1 MKIAFFSLHD
11 FERPYYLNSINHQL
25 NFYKEQLNI
34 DTVSIAD
41 GFRVVSCFAHDKL
54 NAPVL
59 EKLYQGGT
67 RLVALRSAGF
77 NHVDLPMADK
87 LGLIVA
93 RVPRYSPNAI
103 AEHAVALIM
112 TLNRKTHRAYL
123 RVRENNFSLDGLKGF
138 DLVNKTVGVI
148 GTGNIGSVFCQIMKG
163 FGCKVIAYDPVPN
176 TQARKIGVEYLS
188 LTELYQKSDI
198 ISLHC
203 PLNETT
209 RHIINEEAIQQM
221 KPGVMLI
228 NTSRGAVID
237 TAAVIK
243 GLKNKHIG
251 YLGIDVYEEE
261 EHLFFADHSQDIL
274 TDDVFARLQTFANVL
289 ITAHQGFF
297 THEAL
302 TNIAQ
307 TTMANIDAFESGK
320 GTIHTV
326 SANHIAKGK

>member
-11 FERPYYLNSINHQL
+11 FERPYYNNYKNHQL
-25 NFYKEQLNI
+25 KFFKEQLNI
-34 DTVSIAD
+34 DTVNIAN
-41 GFRVVSCFAHDKL
+41 GYPVISCFAHDKL
-54 NAPVL
+54 NAAVL

-67 RLVALRSAGF
+67 RLIALRSAGF
-77 NHVDLPMADK
+77 NHVDLPVADK
-87 LGLIVA
+87 LGFVVA

-123 RVRENNFSLDGLKGF
+123 RVRENNFSLEGLMGF
-138 DLVNKTVGVI
+138 DVVHKTVGVI
-148 GTGNIGSVFCQIMKG
+148 GTGNIGSVFCQIMQG
-163 FGCKVIAYDPVPN
+163 FGCNVIAHDPLPN
-176 TQARKIGVEYLS
+176 PDVSKYGVEYVS
-188 LTELYQKSDI
+188 LAELYQKSDI

-209 RHIINEEAIQQM
+209 RHMINDEAIQQM
-221 KPGVMLI
+221 RPGVMLI
-228 NTSRGAVID
+228 NTSRGAIID
-237 TAAVIK
+237 TAAAIK
-243 GLKNKHIG
+243 GLKTKKIG

-274 TDDVFARLQTFANVL
+274 TDDMFARLETFSNVL

-302 TNIAQ
+302 SNIAK
-307 TTMANIDAFESGK
+307 TTLANIDTFESGN
-320 GTIHTV
+320 GEIHVV
-326 SANHIAKGK
+326 SQKRSQI

>member
-1 MKIAFFSLHD
+1 MRIAFFSVHD
-11 FERPYYLNSINHQL
+11 FERPYYPSSSHHEMKFFN
-25 NFYKEQLNI
+25 EQLNI
-34 DTVSIAD
+34 DTVNIAD
-41 GFRVVSCFAHDKL
+41 GYPAVACFAHDKL
-54 NAPVL
+54 NATVL
-59 EKLYQGGT
+59 EKLYRGGT
-67 RLVALRSAGF
+67 RLIALRSAGF
-77 NHVDLPMADK
+77 NHVDLPIADK
-87 LGLIVA
+87 LGLVVA

-123 RVRENNFSLDGLKGF
+123 RVRENNFSLEGLKGF

-148 GTGNIGSVFCQIMKG
+148 GTGNIGSVFCNIMKG

-176 TQARKIGVEYLS
+176 PECIKNDVEYLS
-188 LTELYQKSDI
+188 LPELYQNSDI

-209 RHIINEEAIQQM
+209 HHIINDEAIQQM
-221 KPGVMLI
+221 KAGVMII
-228 NTSRGAVID
+228 NTSRGAIID
-237 TAAVIK
+237 TTSVIK
-243 GLKNKHIG
+243 GLKSKQIG

-274 TDDVFARLQTFANVL
+274 TDDIFARLQTFSNVL

-302 TNIAQ
+302 QNIAQ

-320 GTIHTV
+320 GEIHLV
-326 SANHIAKGK
+326 SAKLVSQK

>member
-1 MKIAFFSLHD
+1 MQIVFFSVHD
-11 FERPYYLNSINHQL
+11 FERPYYPLSSHHEMKFFN
-25 NFYKEQLNI
+25 EQLNI
-34 DTVSIAD
+34 DTVNIAK
-41 GFRVVSCFAHDKL
+41 GYPAVSCFAHDKL
-54 NAPVL
+54 NADVL

-67 RLVALRSAGF
+67 RLIALRSAGF

-87 LGLIVA
+87 LGLVVA

-123 RVRENNFSLDGLKGF
+123 RVRENNFSLEGLKGF

-148 GTGNIGSVFCQIMKG
+148 GTGNIGSVFCKIMQG
-163 FGCKVIAYDPVPN
+163 FGCNVIAYDPFPN
-176 TQARKIGVEYLS
+176 AECIKSGVKYLP
-188 LTELYQKSDI
+188 LPALYQQSDV

-203 PLNETT
+203 PLNEST
-209 RHIINEEAIQQM
+209 RHIINDDAISQM

-228 NTSRGAVID
+228 NTSRGAIID
-237 TAAVIK
+237 TKAVIK
-243 GLKNKHIG
+243 GLKSKHIG

-274 TDDVFARLQTFANVL
+274 TDDIFARLQTFSNVL

-302 TNIAQ
+302 KNIAQ
-307 TTMANIDAFESGK
+307 TTMANIDAFETGV
-320 GTIHTV
+320 GDIHIV
-326 SANHIAKGK
+326 SAKLNIKK